1 MRSSGRIFAIA
12 LMFPVA
18 LAVSLPAPAAAQS
31 AMVAGEVPQAELLEP
46 RWLPWLGCWE
56 LTADVV
62 DNRQIEDTG
71 RRVVCVAPRLDGL
84 GVNLTTHMD
93 SQVIAQNTVVADGQE
108 RVLPETDCSGT
119 QTANWSADG
128 HRLYSSVTAAC
139 ANQIER
145 SLVGLSM
152 LVEGNVWIELQSVS
166 LDGGEHRELLVRQYK
181 RVADTETLEL
191 GFTPLEPGLATRAA
205 TARAGASGPLDVDD
219 VLEAAEQA
227 PVEIVEAAILESNS
241 LFALDSGALI
251 RLADA
256 GVEERIIDLMVAI
269 SYPEQFIVDRG
280 RSSGGGGGGGGGYA
294 GYGGYGG
301 YGRYTTGY
309 YGYYAGSCW
318 GPYYGPMYGPYG
330 PGCDYGSP
338 YYGYNQPY
346 YGGRGGGGIIV
357 TPSVPPTGSLY
368 GGKVIRG
375 RGYVTV
381 TERPRTPS
389 SSNDGVSG
397 ALRRAFG
404 RDGSPGSSVNV
415 GSSRSSSGSSSRSS
429 VSRNGF
435 RRSGS
440 SAGSSSV
447 GSSSS
452 GSSSSG
458 KASSGSAKA
467 RKAKPKGGSNS

>member
-18 LAVSLPAPAAAQS
+18 LAISLPAPAAAQS
-31 AMVAGEVPQAELLEP
+31 AMVAGEVTQDELLEP

-191 GFTPLEPGLATRAA
+191 GFTPLEPGLAARAA

-280 RSSGGGGGGGGGYA
+280 RSSGGGGGGGGGTA
-294 GYGGYGG
+294 A
-301 YGRYTTGY
+301 RRPATTGITRDR
-309 YGYYAGSCW
+309 AGVPTTAPCT
-318 GPYYGPMYGPYG
+318 
-330 PGCDYGSP
+330 
-338 YYGYNQPY
+338 
-346 YGGRGGGGIIV
+346 GRTGRDV
-357 TPSVPPTGSLY
+357 TTALPITATTSRTTGAAAAAAA
-368 GGKVIRG
+368 
-375 RGYVTV
+375 
-381 TERPRTPS
+381 S
-389 SSNDGVSG
+389 SS
-397 ALRRAFG
+397 
-404 RDGSPGSSVNV
+404 P
-415 GSSRSSSGSSSRSS
+415 
-429 VSRNGF
+429 
-435 RRSGS
+435 RRSHPPAASTAARS
-440 SAGSSSV
+440 SAG
-447 GSSSS
+447 
-452 GSSSSG
+452 
-458 KASSGSAKA
+458 AAM
-467 RKAKPKGGSNS
+467 

>member
-1 MRSSGRIFAIA
+1 MRSSGRIFASA
-12 LMFPVA
+12 LTLSVA
-18 LAVSLPAPAAAQS
+18 LAASLPAPAASQS
-31 AMVAGEVPQAELLEP
+31 AMVAGGEAQAELLEP

-108 RVLPETDCSGT
+108 RVLPETDCRGT

-128 HRLYSSVTAAC
+128 HRLYSLVTAAC
-139 ANQIER
+139 ANEIER

-152 LVEGNVWIELQSVS
+152 LVEGNNWIELQSVS

-181 RVADTETLEL
+181 RVADAETLEL
-191 GFTPLEPGLATRAA
+191 GFTPLELGLAARAA
-205 TARAGASGPLDVDD
+205 TARAAASGPLDVDD
-219 VLEAAEQA
+219 VLEASERA
-227 PVEIVEAAILESNS
+227 PVEIVEAAILESDS

-251 RLADA
+251 RLAEA
-256 GVEERIIDLMVAI
+256 GVEDRVIDLMVAI
-269 SYPEQFIVDRG
+269 SYPDQFVVNSG
-280 RSSGGGGGGGGGYA
+280 QSSGGGGGYVA
-294 GYGGYGG
+294 YGGYGG
-301 YGRYTTGY
+301 YATPY

-318 GPYYGPMYGPYG
+318 GPYYGAMYGPYG
-330 PGCDYGSP
+330 PGCAHHSP
-338 YYGYNQPY
+338 YYSYYRPY
-346 YGGRGGGGIIV
+346 YGAGGGGGGITV
-357 TPSVPPTGSLY
+357 APSIPPTGSLY
-368 GGKVIRG
+368 GGKVIRD

-381 TERPRTPS
+381 TERPQTQS
-389 SSNDGVSG
+389 SSNDGISG
-397 ALRRAFG
+397 AVRRAFG
-404 RDGSPGSSVNV
+404 RDGRPAGSVS
-415 GSSRSSSGSSSRSS
+415 GAGGRSNSGSSSRSS

-440 SAGSSSV
+440 SGGGSS
-447 GSSSS
+447 G

-467 RKAKPKGGSNS
+467 RKAKPKGGSG

>member
-1 MRSSGRIFAIA
+1 MRSSGRIFSIA
-12 LMFPVA
+12 VMFPVT
-18 LAVSLPAPAAAQS
+18 LAVSLPAPAATQA
-31 AMVAGEVPQAELLEP
+31 AMVAGNVTQAELLEP

-139 ANQIER
+139 ANEIER

-181 RVADTETLEL
+181 RVADAETLEL
-191 GFTPLEPGLATRAA
+191 GFTPLELGLA
-205 TARAGASGPLDVDD
+205 ARAGASGPLDVDD

-241 LFALDSGALI
+241 LFALDSGTLI
-251 RLADA
+251 RLAEA
-256 GVEERIIDLMVAI
+256 GVEERVIDLMVAI
-269 SYPEQFIVDRG
+269 SYPDQFVVDRG
-280 RSSGGGGGGGGGYA
+280 RSSGGGGGG

-309 YGYYAGSCW
+309 YGYYPGSCW

-346 YGGRGGGGIIV
+346 YGGRGGGGGIIV

-368 GGKVIRG
+368 GSKVIRG

-381 TERPRTPS
+381 TERPRTQS

-397 ALRRAFG
+397 ALRRAFS
-404 RDGSPGSSVNV
+404 RDGRPGSSANGDGRRSTPLSSGHSAV
-415 GSSRSSSGSSSRSS
+415 SRS
-429 VSRNGF
+429 GF
-435 RRSGS
+435 SRSGS
-440 SAGSSSV
+440 SGA
-447 GSSSS
+447 SSSS
-452 GSSSSG
+452 GRSSSG

>member
-1 MRSSGRIFAIA
+1 MRPSGKIFTIA
-12 LMFPVA
+12 LILLVA

-31 AMVAGEVPQAELLEP
+31 AMVAGGETQAELLEP

-93 SQVIAQNTVVADGQE
+93 SQVIAQNTVVADGRE
-108 RVLPETDCSGT
+108 RALPETNCRGT
-119 QTANWSADG
+119 QTASWSADG
-128 HRLYSSVTAAC
+128 YRLYSSVTAAC
-139 ANQIER
+139 ANEIER

-152 LVEGNVWIELQSVS
+152 LVEGNRWIELQSVS
-166 LDGGEHRELLVRQYK
+166 IDGGNHRELLVRQYE
-181 RVADTETLEL
+181 RVVDTETLEL
-191 GFTPLEPGLATRAA
+191 GFTPLGLGLAARAA
-205 TARAGASGPLDVDD
+205 TARAAASGPLDVDD
-219 VLEAAEQA
+219 VLEASDRA

-256 GVEERIIDLMVAI
+256 GVEERVIDLMVAI
-269 SYPEQFIVDRG
+269 SYPDQFIVDSG
-280 RSSGGGGGGGGGYA
+280 RSSGGGGGYP

-301 YGRYTTGY
+301 YMTPY

-330 PGCDYGSP
+330 PGCDYGSR
-338 YYGYNQPY
+338 YNGFYRPY
-346 YGGRGGGGIIV
+346 YGGGIGGGGGGGPI
-357 TPSVPPTGSLY
+357 TPSIPPSGSLY

-381 TERPRTPS
+381 TERPEPLPS
-389 SSNDGVSG
+389 SNNGVTG
-397 ALRRAFG
+397 AVRRAFS
-404 RDGSPGSSVNV
+404 RDGRPRSAVTGA
-415 GSSRSSSGSSSRSS
+415 GSRSNSGSSSRSS
-429 VSRNGF
+429 VSRSGF
-435 RRSGS
+435 RKSGS
-440 SAGSSSV
+440 SG

-452 GSSSSG
+452 GSSSGG
-458 KASSGSAKA
+458 KASSGRATA
-467 RKAKPKGGSNS
+467 RKAKPKGGSGG